1 MINVDDEPFERYGS
15 TSEVDGRSVQGD
27 RIDSSVTSVVHP
39 GYVTYYVTRE
49 RISKTT
55 EQEPPMRHWRL
66 RINNKI

>member
-1 MINVDDEPFERYGS
+1 MINVDDESFERYGS

-39 GYVTYYVTRE
+39 GYVTYITGE

-55 EQEPPMRHWRL
+55 EQEPPMRHWWL
-66 RINNKI
+66 RIINKI

>member
-1 MINVDDEPFERYGS
+1 MTNVDDESCERYGS

-39 GYVTYYVTRE
+39 GYVTYVTRE

-55 EQEPPMRHWRL
+55 EQEPPMKYWRL
-66 RINNKI
+66 RIINKI